1 MESVLAALS
10 ELVVIG
16 YGTTS
21 REDFTGSVSS
31 LRLEDSPVAQM
42 PNMDVL
48 EALKGSIPGLD
59 IGANNTAGRQAGM
72 QIRGQNSIHGTN
84 TPLIVLDGVIYFG
97 ALSDIN
103 PNDIDRKSTRLN
115 SSH

>member
-72 QIRGQNSIHGTN
+72 QIRGQNSNHGNNN
-84 TPLIVLDGVIYFG
+84 TLIGPDGFIYFG
-97 ALSDIN
+97 ALSDRN
-103 PNDIDRKSTRLN
+103 HHDIATIDVLIIDT
-115 SSH
+115 